1 MRPNWYCA
9 VVLFGGAV
17 LQPCIAQAADPQPYR
32 VQLQSTGNGALDST
46 LKATSQLVA
55 LRVSVPVDPFGLI
68 ARARGDL
75 DRLNTVLQSFG
86 YYQSAVSIAIEGL
99 ALDTPTL
106 SDTLSALPRGKDA
119 VCKISFSLGPL
130 YHLGRIEIE
139 GSAPDFARR
148 SLGLASGA
156 PAVAADAREPRLCLR
171 QGGCARGLR
180 GTGHASVEF
189 ELSRRDGV

>member
-106 SDTLSALPRGKDA
+106 SDTLSALPKGKDA
-119 VCKISFSLGPL
+119 VCKISFNLGPL
-130 YHLGRIEIE
+130 YHSVASRSRDRRRILHAAALGSPP
-139 GSAPDFARR
+139 GPRR
-148 SLGLASGA
+148 SLPTSWR
-156 PAVAADAREPRLCLR
+156 AA
-171 QGGCARGLR
+171 
-180 GTGHASVEF
+180 
-189 ELSRRDGV
+189 RDC